1 MENPHLYFLTP
12 CTQYTLLRLHFY
24 GTFIMIDYSILS
36 HFSPLLTYN
45 LKSDCKI
52 FKYTVWWFDVFVVKD
67 SPTKLI
73 STSFTSHIYVFFV
86 LFFLFGGIVFYALSR
101 FQYSVTKYSHHLVH
115 QILWPYSSEWSLYP
129 ITISLFYL
137 FPNHWEPPFNNLF
150 FCLYDFCFLDST

>member
-1 MENPHLYFLTP
+1 
-12 CTQYTLLRLHFY
+12 
-24 GTFIMIDYSILS
+24 MIDYSILS

-86 LFFLFGGIVFYALSR
+86 LFFFFLVELCSMLLADFNTMLPNIVTILYIRSSDLIHLNEVCILSP
-101 FQYSVTKYSHHLVH
+101 FLCFICSKT
-115 QILWPYSSEWSLYP
+115 
-129 ITISLFYL
+129 
-137 FPNHWEPPFNNLF
+137 WEPPFNNLF
-150 FCLYDFCFLDST
+150 FCSYDFCFLDST